1 MFNKIWDSRSDIIP
15 LILIVFLTFII
26 GFYEPLWIPVCILLI
41 GLLYYY
47 NKKSLRSK
55 EVRFNSYLDTV
66 VRNIERTN
74 HHAVQNLDIGMAV
87 FAKDGKLQW
96 KNELFSKYVGT
107 KNLEGKRPEDV
118 LPLPANAFDTL
129 SVKDGERLIQ
139 IEDRYYNLKHCRVQ
153 TSEKGEKKG
162 TGLMVY
168 LSDVTDFELL
178 RQKYD
183 NEKLCL
189 AYVRFDNYEDVMKGM
204 SETTRANISGEVNEV
219 LSKWAEEEN
228 GFISRSNKELC
239 LIGFNQAVLRDLME
253 QKFPVLDSVREIH
266 VGNKITPTVS
276 IGIAC
281 EGDNLEELSQNA
293 V

>member
-1 MFNKIWDSRSDIIP
+1 
-15 LILIVFLTFII
+15 
-26 GFYEPLWIPVCILLI
+26 
-41 GLLYYY
+41 
-47 NKKSLRSK
+47 
-55 EVRFNSYLDTV
+55 
-66 VRNIERTN
+66 
-74 HHAVQNLDIGMAV
+74 
-87 FAKDGKLQW
+87 
-96 KNELFSKYVGT
+96 
-107 KNLEGKRPEDV
+107 
-118 LPLPANAFDTL
+118 
-129 SVKDGERLIQ
+129 
-139 IEDRYYNLKHCRVQ
+139 
-153 TSEKGEKKG
+153 
-162 TGLMVY
+162 MVY

-266 VGNKITPTVS
+266 VGNKITR
-276 IGIAC
+276 
-281 EGDNLEELSQNA
+281 Q
-293 V
+293 